1 MSKIRKTKNSIKQLF
16 VPGMLFEDMGITYLG
31 PVDGHD
37 IKKLYRTFKEA
48 QKMEHAVLVHVLT
61 QKGRGSAPAEQ
72 SPSKFHGVSPFNLET
87 GKTSEVKKT
96 DTYTDVFGKIRCQLG
111 EKEPKLIGITAA
123 MKDGTGLSA
132 FQKCYPERFFDVG
145 IAEQHAVTFAGGL
158 AAAGLKPVF
167 AVYSA
172 FLQRG
177 YDQIVHDICMQN
189 LPVIFAI
196 DRAGLVGNDGET
208 HQGVYD
214 IAYLGHIPNMTI
226 LAPKNRWELED
237 MMAFAVA
244 HNGPIAIRYPRGVVY
259 EGLETYR
266 DPISLGK
273 SEAIYQ
279 ESDIAILSVGHM
291 METSEK
297 VYDDLKAKGYRCSLI
312 NSRFIKPIDTAMLDT
327 LLENHQLLVT
337 IEDAVICGGF
347 GESVESYVSK
357 RNPQARVLVNGVPDQ
372 YVEHGNIPTLRKSI
386 GLDADSIVAKIESG
400 TKDVNSSNMSLGD
413 TMKERL
419 DVLLVK
425 RNLTESREKAKA
437 IIMSGNVFVEGQRED
452 KAGSTFSDEV
462 QIEIKGHTL
471 PYVSR
476 GGLKLEKAVANFD
489 VLLQDKVCT
498 DVGSSTGGFTDCM
511 LQNGARKVF
520 AIDVGRGQLAWKLRQ
535 DERVVCMEKTNIRY
549 VTPEDLGEPI
559 DFSSIDVSFISLTKV
574 LLPIR
579 NYLKEDG
586 QIVAL
591 IKPQFE
597 AGREKVGKK
606 GVVRD
611 KSTHYEVIEMVLSYA
626 VSIGFSVLNLDFSPI
641 KGPEGNIEYLAH
653 LQKSNEAK
661 TLADVKLDWKQ
672 VVEAAFD
679 TLAN

>member
-1 MSKIRKTKNSIKQLF
+1 
-16 VPGMLFEDMGITYLG
+16 
-31 PVDGHD
+31 
-37 IKKLYRTFKEA
+37 
-48 QKMEHAVLVHVLT
+48 
-61 QKGRGSAPAEQ
+61 
-72 SPSKFHGVSPFNLET
+72 
-87 GKTSEVKKT
+87 
-96 DTYTDVFGKIRCQLG
+96 
-111 EKEPKLIGITAA
+111 
-123 MKDGTGLSA
+123 
-132 FQKCYPERFFDVG
+132 
-145 IAEQHAVTFAGGL
+145 
-158 AAAGLKPVF
+158 
-167 AVYSA
+167 
-172 FLQRG
+172 
-177 YDQIVHDICMQN
+177 
-189 LPVIFAI
+189 
-196 DRAGLVGNDGET
+196 
-208 HQGVYD
+208 
-214 IAYLGHIPNMTI
+214 
-226 LAPKNRWELED
+226 
-237 MMAFAVA
+237 
-244 HNGPIAIRYPRGVVY
+244 
-259 EGLETYR
+259 
-266 DPISLGK
+266 
-273 SEAIYQ
+273 
-279 ESDIAILSVGHM
+279 
-291 METSEK
+291 
-297 VYDDLKAKGYRCSLI
+297 
-312 NSRFIKPIDTAMLDT
+312 
-327 LLENHQLLVT
+327 
-337 IEDAVICGGF
+337 
-347 GESVESYVSK
+347 
-357 RNPQARVLVNGVPDQ
+357 
-372 YVEHGNIPTLRKSI
+372 
-386 GLDADSIVAKIESG
+386 
-400 TKDVNSSNMSLGD
+400 
-413 TMKERL
+413 MKERL